1 MRGIYVLSYPKS
13 DPRIIEK
20 MGFKRRGIR
29 FHLYVAIKKIKGE
42 KIEIIDYRWGNGK
55 RVIIKNEGFLI
66 KHR

>member
-20 MGFKRRGIR
+20 MGFKGRGIR

-42 KIEIIDYRWGNGK
+42 KIEIIDYR
-55 RVIIKNEGFLI
+55 
-66 KHR
+66 